1 MIGCSGDPSGSGRDS
16 EATGTAIPVP
26 PSDAAVRPDPR
37 DRDDWFTDRAEAA
50 GLDFVH
56 FNGMSGDYYFPE
68 IIPAGVALLDYDNDG
83 DLDAYFVQGQMMG
96 TGKTFGDALF
106 EPVGPLPLRGRLYR
120 NDLEVADDGTR
131 ELRFTDVTD
140 ASGIDAQGHGMGVA
154 TGDVDNDG
162 WIDLYLT
169 NLGPNRLYRNNG
181 DGTFLDASASS
192 GVVAERAWARSWY
205 FSGTSN
211 NASVV
216 RSLRWT
222 RMKLTPA
229 SDAGLPNSASN
240 VSRSAASC
248 DCPAAGSMT
257 TSTSAARATLSVFM
271 TTTAF
276 PGEPETGRVSS

>member
-1 MIGCSGDPSGSGRDS
+1 MIGCSGDPSGSGRDA
-16 EATGTAIPVP
+16 EATGAAIPVP
-26 PSDAAVRPDPR
+26 PSDAAVRPDAS
-37 DRDDWFTDRAEAA
+37 DRDDWFADRAEAA
-50 GLDFVH
+50 SLDFVH
-56 FNGMSGDYYFPE
+56 FNGMSGEYYFPE

-181 DGTFLDASASS
+181 DGTFSDASASS
-192 GVVAERAWARSWY
+192 GADDAGWGVSASFVDYDRDGWLDLYVGNYVQYDFRTERARRLLQCRLPGKRRCSVPRCHRS
-205 FSGTSN
+205 GGI
-211 NASVV
+211 
-216 RSLRWT
+216 
-222 RMKLTPA
+222 P
-229 SDAGLPNSASN
+229 
-240 VSRSAASC
+240 
-248 DCPAAGSMT
+248 
-257 TSTSAARATLSVFM
+257 
-271 TTTAF
+271 
-276 PGEPETGRVSS
+276 